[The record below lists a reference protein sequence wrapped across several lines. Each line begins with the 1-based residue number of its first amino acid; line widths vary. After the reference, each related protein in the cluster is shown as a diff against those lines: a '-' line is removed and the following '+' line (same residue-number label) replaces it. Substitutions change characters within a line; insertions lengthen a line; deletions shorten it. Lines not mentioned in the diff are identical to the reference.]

1 MKRTSQSG
9 INPSASER
17 SRPIR
22 IVIADDH
29 PAFRDGLCRLLEDES
44 DIQVVARAADG
55 EEAVRLVKELSPDLA
70 VVDVAMPKLNGIEVT
85 KQIRACYPGTQ
96 VLIVSAHNIEAYML
110 AALRS
115 GAAGYLLKT
124 APLAEI
130 VNAIRLVHSGG
141 GVFDLKAGSRM
152 MSRLASQKGEGRS
165 GETLH
170 ARELEVLKLVA
181 KGMGNKEVARNL
193 VISER
198 TVHTHLINIFR
209 KLNVGSR
216 TEAVLYALREGW
228 LALEDLP

>member
-1 MKRTSQSG
+1 MAKTSRSG
-9 INPSASER
+9 VNSPTSD
-17 SRPIR
+17 RPRRIR
-22 IVIADDH
+22 MLIADDH

-44 DIQVVARAADG
+44 DIQVVARASDG
-55 EEAVRLVKELSPDLA
+55 EEAVRLVKELSPEVA

-85 KQIRACYPGTQ
+85 KQIKACCPGTQ

-152 MSRLASQKGEGRS
+152 MSRLVGQKGESRT

-181 KGMGNKEVARNL
+181 KGMGNKEIAKNL

-209 KLNVGSR
+209 KLDVGSR
-216 TEAVLYALREGW
+216 TEAVLYALKEGW

>member
-1 MKRTSQSG
+1 MVVGR
-9 INPSASER
+9 AS
-17 SRPIR
+17 
-22 IVIADDH
+22 
-29 PAFRDGLCRLLEDES
+29 DGD
-44 DIQVVARAADG
+44 
-55 EEAVRLVKELSPDLA
+55 EAVRMIKELSPEIA

-85 KQIRACYPGTQ
+85 KLVKANYPLTH

-141 GVFDLKAGSRM
+141 GVFDLKAGSRI
-152 MSRLASQKGEGRS
+152 MSRLTGQKETTRS

-181 KGMGNKEVARNL
+181 KGMGNKEVARQL

-209 KLNVGSR
+209 KLDVGSR

>member
-1 MKRTSQSG
+1 MPGGEWAKR
-9 INPSASER
+9 
-17 SRPIR
+17 IR
-22 IVIADDH
+22 ILIADDH

-44 DIQVVARAADG
+44 DIQVVGRAADG
-55 EEAVRLVKELSPDLA
+55 DEAVRMVKELSPEVA
-70 VVDVAMPKLNGIEVT
+70 VIDVAMPGTNGIEAT
-85 KQIRACYPGTQ
+85 KQIRACCPRTR

-110 AALRS
+110 AALRA

-141 GVFDLKAGSRM
+141 GVFDLKAGSRI
-152 MSRLASQKGEGRS
+152 MSRLVSQRGGGRT

-170 ARELEVLKLVA
+170 PRELEVLKLVA
-181 KGMGNKEVARNL
+181 KGMSNKEIAKNL

-209 KLNVGSR
+209 KLDVGSR
-216 TEAVLYALREGW
+216 TEAVLYALKEGW